1 MESQHVLVAFS
12 SRSGST
18 AEAAELIA
26 SSLRAAGLRVDC
38 RPASEVADL
47 ATYDAVVLG
56 SGVFVP
62 SRASDGGGFIAR
74 HRTALRSL
82 PVWLFCVGPIG
93 GGRAG
98 ADGAA
103 ASTAECPATTV
114 GQAIGARGAAAFGT
128 QGMPDGDDPVSAI
141 HPADARDVRAWAQGI
156 ADALRPAGPA
166 PVPPAPVPPA
176 HRRQRCHGVPL
187 AS

>member
-1 MESQHVLVAFS
+1 MTTPRVLVAFS

-18 AEAAELIA
+18 ADAAELIA
-26 SSLRAAGLRVDC
+26 SSLRAAGLAVDC

-47 ATYDAVVLG
+47 SACDAVVLG

-74 HRTALRSL
+74 HRVELRARH
-82 PVWLFCVGPIG
+82 VWLFCVGPIG
-93 GGRAG
+93 LGHATGDG
-98 ADGAA
+98 ADA
-103 ASTAECPATTV
+103 ASPTECSAMTV
-114 GQAIGARGAAAFGT
+114 GRAIGARGVAAFGT
-128 QGMPDGDDPVSAI
+128 RGMPDGEDPVAAI

-156 ADALRPAGPA
+156 ADALLPAEPIVRPPR
-166 PVPPAPVPPA
+166 
-176 HRRQRCHGVPL
+176 HRHRWHGVPL

>member
-1 MESQHVLVAFS
+1 MKTQRVLVAFS

-26 SSLRAAGLRVDC
+26 SSLRAAGFGADC

-47 ATYDAVVLG
+47 AAYDAVVLG

-74 HRTALRSL
+74 HRIALRSL

-93 GGRAG
+93 MGH

-103 ASTAECPATTV
+103 AVRPAECSIVTV
-114 GQAIGARGAAAFGT
+114 GRAIEARDVAVFGT
-128 QGMPDGDDPVSAI
+128 FGMPDGDDPVAAI

-156 ADALRPAGPA
+156 ADVLRPAGP
-166 PVPPAPVPPA
+166 PVPSA
-176 HRRQRCHGVPL
+176 HRRHRCHGVPL